1 MNPATHTISPTHA
14 RQGAAAAANKRPNVS
29 PTHSGMMCAAGLP
42 GKEAAVEAG
51 FDGGKIP
58 EGSVCLCAPNGGV
71 GLIVWFLAAET
82 Q

>member
-1 MNPATHTISPTHA
+1 
-14 RQGAAAAANKRPNVS
+14 
-29 PTHSGMMCAAGLP
+29 MMCAAGLP